1 MITTELKDQILKD
14 LTDLNSI
21 RVQVFAEEEG
31 DKLNIDM
38 ETYIAILDYFA
49 RLNLIKLRKFKGGEM
64 LITLTV
70 EAFDLVRYGGFHA
83 QEELLK
89 NNIEKLNLEIQSLS
103 KELSPSFKD
112 RMKEI
117 TELSC
122 SILSALTLFK

>member
-14 LTDLNSI
+14 LTDLNAI
-21 RVQVFAEEEG
+21 LVQVFAEEEG

-49 RLNLIKLRKFKGGEM
+49 RLNLIKLCKCMGGEM

-70 EAFDLVRYGGFHA
+70 EAFDFVNYGGFHA

-89 NNIEKLNLEIQSLS
+89 QNIEKLNLEIQSLS
-103 KELSPSFKD
+103 KELDPSFKD
-112 RMKEI
+112 RLKGI
-117 TELSC
+117 TELGC
-122 SILSALTLFK
+122 NILSALTLFK

>member
-21 RVQVFAEEEG
+21 RVQAFAEEEG
-31 DKLNIDM
+31 NKLNIDM

-89 NNIEKLNLEIQSLS
+89 IIS
-103 KELSPSFKD
+103 KN
-112 RMKEI
+112 
-117 TELSC
+117 
-122 SILSALTLFK
+122 

>member
-49 RLNLIKLRKFKGGEM
+49 RLNLIKLCKCMGGEM

-70 EAFDLVRYGGFHA
+70 EAFDFVNYGGF
-83 QEELLK
+83 QTK
-89 NNIEKLNLEIQSLS
+89 YRKT
-103 KELSPSFKD
+103 KP
-112 RMKEI
+112 
-117 TELSC
+117 
-122 SILSALTLFK
+122 